1 MLVIYLVVSW
11 FIGLWL
17 ASVYAVG
24 LTAVYPPA
32 ATALLIAIV
41 SGRWPRL
48 RQISLCL
55 LFLTLGFIRH
65 TLSQPTIDASHIA
78 YYNDSR
84 SLTVTGLVIDEPDV
98 RDRFINLTVAAE
110 SVVLADGS
118 RQPVNGRFL
127 LRANRFPVIE
137 YGTRVEVNGR
147 LETPPSNDDFSY
159 KEYLA
164 RQGIHS
170 LISLPQLTVLAE
182 NQGNPFYAALF
193 RFKARAQTTIHRLI
207 PDPQAALLVGILL
220 GNDNGIPPD
229 LDDAFR
235 LTGLTHIIAISGF
248 NIAILVA
255 ILIRLGDMLLP
266 QKTAVFFA
274 LTGIISYTLLVGA
287 DASVVRAAIM
297 GSTYLLSHR
306 FLGRGSYSVA
316 SLFVAG
322 LLMTLLNPFTLWDV
336 GFQLSFAATLSL
348 MLYATPL
355 TRWVEQK
362 LAARLSAGAVKSIMG
377 LMSEAVLITLA
388 AQILTLPLLIAYFEQ
403 LSLISLLANALV
415 LPAQPGVMTWGGLA
429 TLVGLISPALA
440 QPFAWVAWL
449 LLAYTT
455 TLVRALATVPY
466 AAVPIQLSTTAVLFI
481 YALIGLL
488 TWFAKQEA
496 SWRSHTLGQLQK
508 NLTQRVALTGSMA
521 FLALT
526 TAWGSS
532 QPDGQLHVAFLNV
545 GQGDAIFIQTPTGR
559 QVLVDGGFYP
569 SVLND
574 QLGRQMPFWDREI
587 DLVVATHPD
596 ADHVSGLVG
605 VFERY
610 RVGWL
615 LTEGTGLGESPI
627 YDEVLLAAAR
637 DETAVYPVHAGEI
650 IHIDDG
656 VDLHILHPGDQR
668 DAESRNEN
676 SVSIRLVYGQFSVL
690 LTGDAE
696 GKAEQAMLQSGL
708 PLQSLVF
715 KAGHHGSRTSSS
727 APFLAAVQPQIVI
740 ISAGTG
746 NSFGHPHPETLAR
759 ITAVGA
765 TILRT
770 DELGTIEFISD
781 GSGYRIQA
789 YR

>member
-1 MLVIYLVVSW
+1 MLIVYLVISW
-11 FIGLWL
+11 FFGLWL
-17 ASVYAVG
+17 ASVYGVAP
-24 LTAVYPPA
+24 TAVYPPA
-32 ATALLIAIV
+32 AATLLLALLT
-41 SGRWPRL
+41 GRWPSL
-48 RQISLCL
+48 RQAALCL
-55 LFLTLGFIRH
+55 LCLMLGGLRH
-65 TLSQPTIDASHIA
+65 TLAQPIMDAHHIA

-98 RDRFINLTVAAE
+98 RDRFVNLTVAAE
-110 SVVLADGS
+110 SVTLADGS
-118 RQPVNGRFL
+118 SQPVNGRFL
-127 LRANRFPVIE
+127 LRTNRFPIIQ
-137 YGTRVEVNGR
+137 YGTRVQVNGR

-164 RQGIHS
+164 RQNIHS

-182 NQGNPFYAALF
+182 NQGSPFYATLF
-193 RFKARAQTTIHRLI
+193 RLKTRAQTTIHRLI

-229 LDDAFR
+229 LDTAFQT
-235 LTGLTHIIAISGF
+235 TGLTHIIAISGF

-255 ILIRLGDMLLP
+255 ILIRLGDLLLP

-274 LTGIISYTLLVGA
+274 LLGIASYTLLVGA

-306 FLGRGSYSVA
+306 FLGRSSYAVA

-362 LAARLSAGAVKSIMG
+362 LAARFSGGAVKTIMG
-377 LMSEAVLITLA
+377 LLSEAVLVTLA

-415 LPAQPGVMTWGGLA
+415 LPVQPGVMAWGGLT
-429 TLVGLISPALA
+429 TLVGLLSPALA
-440 QPFAWVAWL
+440 QPLAWVAWL

-455 TLVRALATVPY
+455 TLVRALAAVPY
-466 AAVPIQLSTTAVLFI
+466 AAVPIHLPTSAVLLI

-496 SWRSHTLGQLQK
+496 NWRSHALGQLRQ
-508 NLTQRVALTGSMA
+508 NLTQRLALTGSMV

-526 TAWGSS
+526 TAWSSS
-532 QPDGQLHVAFLNV
+532 QPDGQLHVVFLNV
-545 GQGDAIFIQTPTGR
+545 GQGDAVFIQTPSGR
-559 QVLVDGGFYP
+559 QLLVDGGFYP

-610 RVGWL
+610 RVGRL
-615 LTEGTGLGESPI
+615 ITEGSGLGASPV
-627 YDEVLLAAAR
+627 YDAVLLAA
-637 DETAVYPVHAGEI
+637 EGGKTAVYPARAGET

-668 DAESRNEN
+668 DESRNEN
-676 SVSIRLVYGQFSVL
+676 SVSMRLVYGQFTLL

-696 GKAEQAMLQSGL
+696 EHGEQAMLQSGL

-715 KAGHHGSRTSSS
+715 KAGHHGSRSSS
-727 APFLAAVQPQIVI
+727 TAPFLAAVQPRIAVI
-740 ISAGTG
+740 SSGAD
-746 NSFGHPHPETLAR
+746 NNFGHPHLEVLER
-759 ITAVGA
+759 LTAVGA

-770 DELGTIEFISD
+770 DQLGTIEFISD
-781 GSGYRIQA
+781 GVGYHIQA

>member
-1 MLVIYLVVSW
+1 MLIIYLVISW
-11 FIGLWL
+11 FAGLWL
-17 ASVYAVG
+17 ASVYALGV
-24 LTAVYPPA
+24 TAVYPPA
-32 ATALLIAIV
+32 AITLLIAIV

-48 RQISLCL
+48 RQTSLCL
-55 LFLTLGFIRH
+55 LFLALGFIRH
-65 TLSQPTIDASHIA
+65 TLAQPTLDASHLA
-78 YYNDSR
+78 TYNDSR
-84 SLTVTGLVIDEPDV
+84 SLTITGLVIDEPDV
-98 RDRFINLTVAAE
+98 RDRFVNLTVAAE
-110 SVVLADGS
+110 SVTLADGS

-127 LRANRFPVIE
+127 LRTHRFPVLE
-137 YGTRVEVNGR
+137 YGTRVAVNGR
-147 LETPPSNDDFSY
+147 LETPPSSDDFSY

-182 NQGNPFYAALF
+182 NQGNPFYATLF
-193 RFKARAQTTIHRLI
+193 RFKTRAQTTIHRLI

-274 LTGIISYTLLVGA
+274 LIGIASYTLLVGA

-306 FLGRGSYSVA
+306 FLGRSSYSVA

-362 LAARLSAGAVKSIMG
+362 LAARFAAGVVKTIMG
-377 LMSEAVLITLA
+377 FISEAVLITLA
-388 AQILTLPLLIAYFEQ
+388 AQILTLPLLIAYFKQ

-440 QPFAWVAWL
+440 QPLAWIAWL

-466 AAVPIQLSTTAVLFI
+466 AAVPIQLSTTAVLLI
-481 YALIGLL
+481 YVLIGLL
-488 TWFAKQEA
+488 TWFVKQEA
-496 SWRSHTLGQLQK
+496 NWRSHTLGQMRQ
-508 NLTQRVALTGSMA
+508 NLTQRVAFSSSVV

-526 TAWGSS
+526 AAWGSS

-569 SVLND
+569 SILND

-605 VFERY
+605 VFARY
-610 RVGWL
+610 RVGRL
-615 LTEGTGLGESPI
+615 LTEGTGVGESPI
-627 YDEVLLAAAR
+627 YDEVLLAAEEG
-637 DETAVYPVHAGEI
+637 ETAVYPVHAGEI

-676 SVSIRLVYGQFSVL
+676 SVSIRLVYGQFSLL

-696 GKAEQAMLQSGL
+696 EKAEQAMLQSGL

-727 APFLAAVQPQIVI
+727 APFLAAVQPQVVI
-740 ISAGTG
+740 ISAGAG
-746 NSFGHPHPETLAR
+746 NNFGHPHPETMERL
-759 ITAVGA
+759 TAIGTA
-765 TILRT
+765 ILRT
-770 DELGTIEFISD
+770 DELGTIEFVSD
-781 GSGYRIQA
+781 GAGYWIEAQR
-789 YR
+789 

>member
-17 ASVYAVG
+17 ASMYAVG

-32 ATALLIAIV
+32 AAALLIATV
-41 SGRWPRL
+41 TGRWPRL
-48 RQISLCL
+48 RQASLCL
-55 LFLTLGFIRH
+55 LFLMLGFIRH
-65 TLSQPTIDASHIA
+65 TLAQPVIDASHLA
-78 YYNDSR
+78 YYNNSR
-84 SLTVTGLVIDEPDV
+84 SLTITGLVIDEPDV
-98 RDRFINLTVAAE
+98 RDRFVNLTVAAE
-110 SVVLADGS
+110 SVTLPDGS
-118 RQPVNGRFL
+118 SQPVNGRFL
-127 LRANRFPVIE
+127 LRTHRFPVIE

-147 LETPPSNDDFSY
+147 LETPPSSDDFSY

-182 NQGNPFYAALF
+182 NQGSPFYAALF
-193 RFKARAQTTIHRLI
+193 HFKAHAQATIHRLI

-255 ILIRLGDMLLP
+255 ILIRVGDLLLP
-266 QKTAVFFA
+266 KKTAVFFA
-274 LTGIISYTLLVGA
+274 LSGIISYTLLVGA

-297 GSTYLLSHR
+297 GSTYLLSSR
-306 FLGRGSYSVA
+306 FLGRSSYSIA

-362 LAARLSAGAVKSIMG
+362 LAARFSASMVKNIMS
-377 LMSEAVLITLA
+377 LISEAVLITLA

-403 LSLISLLANALV
+403 LSLVSLLANALV

-466 AAVPIQLSTTAVLFI
+466 AAVPIQLSLGAVLLI

-496 SWRSHTLGQLQK
+496 SWRGHTLEQLRK
-508 NLTQRVALTGSMA
+508 NLTQRAALTSSVA

-574 QLGRQMPFWDREI
+574 QLGRQMPFWDRAI

-610 RVGWL
+610 RVERL
-615 LTEGTGLGESPI
+615 LTDGSGVGESPI
-627 YDEVLLAAAR
+627 YDEVLLAAAG
-637 DETAVYPVHAGEI
+637 DKTAVFPVHAGEI

-676 SVSIRLVYGQFSVL
+676 SVSVRLVYGQFSLL

-696 GKAEQAMLQSGL
+696 GKAEQAMLRSGL

-727 APFLAAVQPQIVI
+727 ADFLAAVQPQIVI

-746 NSFGHPHPETLAR
+746 NSFGHPHPETLQRLAA
-759 ITAVGA
+759 IGA
-765 TILRT
+765 TVLRT

-781 GSGYRIQA
+781 GVGYRIQA

>member
-1 MLVIYLVVSW
+1 MLVIYLIISW

-17 ASVYAVG
+17 ASTYSVG
-24 LTAVYPPA
+24 LTAVYPLT
-32 ATALLIAIV
+32 ATTLLITLF
-41 SGRWPRL
+41 SHRWPRL
-48 RQISLCL
+48 RQASLCL
-55 LFLTLGFIRH
+55 LLLSLGIIRYTLA
-65 TLSQPTIDASHIA
+65 LPTIDANHIA
-78 YYNDSR
+78 FYNDSR
-84 SLTVTGLVIDEPDV
+84 SLTLTGRVIDEPDV
-98 RDRFINLTVAAE
+98 RDRFVNLTVAAE
-110 SVVLADGS
+110 TVTLADGS
-118 RQPVNGRFL
+118 SQPVSGRIQV
-127 LRANRFPVIE
+127 RTHRFPVIA
-137 YGTRVEVNGR
+137 YGTQLQLNGR
-147 LETPPSNDDFSY
+147 LETPPDNADFSY
-159 KEYLA
+159 KDYLA

-170 LISLPQLTVLAE
+170 LLSQPNLTVLAE
-182 NQGNPFYAALF
+182 NQGNPIYATLF
-193 RFKARAQTTIHRLI
+193 RFKDHAQTTIHRLI

-229 LDDAFR
+229 LSDAFR

-255 ILIRLGDMLLP
+255 ILIRLGELLLP
-266 QKTAVFFA
+266 RKTAVFFA
-274 LTGIISYTLLVGA
+274 LSGIAFYTLLVGA

-297 GSTYLLSHR
+297 GSTYLLSSR
-306 FLGRGSYSVA
+306 LLGRNSYSVA

-322 LLMTLLNPFTLWDV
+322 LFMTLLNPFTLWDV

-362 LAARLSAGAVKSIMG
+362 LAARLTTAAVKTIMG
-377 LMSEAVLITLA
+377 LLSEAVLITLA

-429 TLVGLISPALA
+429 TLVGLVSPTLA
-440 QPFAWVAWL
+440 QPLAWIAWL
-449 LLAYTT
+449 LLSYTT
-455 TLVRALATVPY
+455 ALVRAFATVPW
-466 AAVPIQLSTTAVLFI
+466 AAVSVQVSTSTILLI

-488 TWFAKQEA
+488 TWFGKQEA
-496 SWRSHTLGQLQK
+496 SWRSHTVGQLRQ
-508 NLTQRVALTGSMA
+508 NLTQRLALGSTA
-521 FLALT
+521 LVFVLT

-559 QVLVDGGFYP
+559 QILVDGGFYP
-569 SVLND
+569 SILND
-574 QLGRQMPFWDREI
+574 QLGRQMPFWDREL
-587 DLVVATHPD
+587 DMVVATHPD

-610 RVGWL
+610 RVRQL
-615 LTEGTGLGESPI
+615 ITEGTGLGESPI
-627 YDEVLLAAAR
+627 YDEVLLAAAG
-637 DETAVYPVHAGEI
+637 DETAVYPAHAGETI
-650 IHIDDG
+650 TIEDG
-656 VDLHILHPGDQR
+656 VRLEIVHPGDKR

-696 GKAEQAMLQSGL
+696 GKAEEAMLQSGL
-708 PLQSLVF
+708 PLRSLVF

-727 APFLAAVQPQIVI
+727 SPFLAAVQPQIVI
-740 ISAGTG
+740 ISAGID
-746 NSFGHPHPETLAR
+746 NNFGHPHPETLERLAA
-759 ITAVGA
+759 IGTTV
-765 TILRT
+765 LRT

-781 GSGYRIQA
+781 GVGYRIQA